1 MGIGSS
7 FSIQKMNSDEPAK
20 VIELW
25 KRVWGA
31 NLSDGRIPE
40 AKDGRLL
47 CGQQVDSGN
56 GFYEMHCIST
66 DAKWTFYLL
75 GNQADAPRVYP
86 VIEYVLEHERQF
98 P

>member
-1 MGIGSS
+1 
-7 FSIQKMNSDEPAK
+7 MNSDEPAK

-47 CGQQVDSGN
+47 CGHQVDSGN

-66 DAKWTFYLL
+66 DAKWTFICWATK
-75 GNQADAPRVYP
+75 QMRRAFIR
-86 VIEYVLEHERQF
+86 
-98 P
+98 